1 MSMKK
6 GVSRGI
12 FSNEAGLGTGS
23 IAHACADTRKPV
35 KQGFFGIFEVFVRYN
50 CDLYTDGTCHSVQRR
65 TGWIWRCGRSRTYIL
80 GFTSTYGSWVSIF
93 TAIAMCCFAF
103 STIIGWGLYGTRC
116 VEFLLGTRANRP
128 FMILYALV
136 AIVGATMELGLMW
149 NIAETFNGLMV
160 IPNLIAVFLLS
171 GVVVRLVKE
180 YFDREGKN
188 V

>member
-1 MSMKK
+1 MANQDDNNNQEIEKVEDVEVETTKNTSDTDNKK
-6 GVSRGI
+6 QNNDDGYEKVCFICRRPESV
-12 FSNEAGLGTGS
+12 AGKMIELPNHICVCNDCMQKS
-23 IAHACADTRKPV
+23 
-35 KQGFFGIFEVFVRYN
+35 
-50 CDLYTDGTCHSVQRR
+50 
-65 TGWIWRCGRSRTYIL
+65 
-80 GFTSTYGSWVSIF
+80 
-93 TAIAMCCFAF
+93 
-103 STIIGWGLYGTRC
+103 WGLYGTRC